1 MRPLVEY
8 GRQFGRFQR
17 NARLYLINNALS
29 GVTAGILLVLY
40 NLYLISLGYG
50 PDFVGL
56 VLFVGTIGAG
66 IAIFPAGLCVDRF
79 SGKTILIWSNL
90 LIGLAGLGQ
99 ILFRQPIPLLVSGFI
114 VGVGLAFTLVIN
126 APFLTLN
133 STPEERSHLF
143 SMNISLGLVTLV
155 SGEVL
160 GGALPGW
167 FRSMPW
173 LMAPLPSWAT
183 SILANQPDPRSYQ
196 LALLFAGIIAGPSLI
211 PLFMLRNDGF
221 HRRRNASSVSV
232 GARVEGMA
240 GEGLYGRPPSADTE
254 GGRPQGSTPHPSSA
268 LAPTELGWGVS
279 GVDERATAKSQ
290 TGMEG
295 NERVTEKSERAT
307 ARVSALPRPTPAL
320 TMMTSVKATLTASSM
335 RKLLRSPFFFLAL
348 VYVLTGLGA
357 GLFIPYF
364 NIFFVQHLR
373 ASSALFG
380 LIDGGANATTAL
392 FTLAAPWFAMR
403 VGRIRTIALT
413 RLLSIPLLLTIG
425 LTGFLPLAALLYPFR
440 QGTMDMGAGVL
451 QVYSME
457 VVPERFRGLANSSYQ
472 AAFQVPWAITASL
485 GGLIIVHLGYP
496 PLFLLAACCYIL
508 TIVILLFRHL

>member
-1 MRPLVEY
+1 MHLLVEY
-8 GRQFGRFQR
+8 AWQFGRFQR

-29 GVTAGILLVLY
+29 GMTAGILLVLY

-79 SGKTILIWSNL
+79 SGKVILIWSNL

-99 ILFRQPIPLLVSGFI
+99 ILFRQPIPLLISGFI

-126 APFLTLN
+126 APFLTFN
-133 STPEERSHLF
+133 SSPEERSHLF

-167 FRSMPW
+167 FRTIPW
-173 LMAPLPSWAT
+173 LMAPLPSWVPP
-183 SILANQPDPRSYQ
+183 ILANQPDPRAYQ

-211 PLFMLRNDGF
+211 PLFMLRND
-221 HRRRNASSVSV
+221 RPRRNGDTVSPRSV
-232 GARVEGMA
+232 GAREEGMR
-240 GEGLYGRPPSADTE
+240 GEGLYGRPPNLETE
-254 GGRPQGSTPHPSSA
+254 DGRPQGPSPHPSSA
-268 LAPTELGWGVS
+268 LAPTELRETVS
-279 GVDERATAKSQ
+279 EAD
-290 TGMEG
+290 
-295 NERVTEKSERAT
+295 ERAT
-307 ARVSALPRPTPAL
+307 ARVP
-320 TMMTSVKATLTASSM
+320 TLTKMTNVKVTLNASSM
-335 RKLLRSPFFFLAL
+335 RKLVGSRFFFLAL

-373 ASSALFG
+373 ASPALFG
-380 LIDGGANATTAL
+380 VIDGGANATTAL
-392 FTLAAPWFAMR
+392 FTLAAPWLAAR
-403 VGRIRTIALT
+403 IGRIRAIALT
-413 RLLSIPLLLTIG
+413 RLVSIPLLLTIG
-425 LTGFLPLAALLYPFR
+425 LTSYLPLAALLYPFR
-440 QGTMDMGAGVL
+440 QATMDMSAGVL

-457 VVPERFRGLANSSYQ
+457 VVPERYRGLANSSYQ
-472 AAFQVPWAITASL
+472 AAFQVPWAITASI
-485 GGLIIVHLGYP
+485 GGLIIVHFGYP

-508 TIVILLFRHL
+508 TIVILLFRQL